1 MAGELKKIKQVFL
14 DMDGTIYH
22 GGRLYPTTIPFLN
35 FLKSNGI
42 GYRFLSNNSSF
53 STAEYVKKL
62 DKLGITATEDE
73 FYISTDY
80 AIDYLK
86 ANLPNARR
94 LFVLGMKSIYSTFEK
109 AGYEVVDEN
118 PDAVIVAFD
127 RELVYERLCRA
138 AYFIKKGVPSFAT
151 HPDVFCPTD
160 LETVLVDCGAFIAC
174 LETATGCK
182 LTVLGKPDPGFL
194 RAAAARCGVQ
204 PEETL
209 MAGDRLSTDI
219 RLGINA
225 GAMTCRLVGPG
236 ADLTEVPGVFPD
248 YTVNDLGELQ
258 KIWEKDLEA

>member
-1 MAGELKKIKQVFL
+1 MAPSLADIRQVFL

-42 GYRFLSNNSSF
+42 GYKFLSNNSSF
-53 STAEYVKKL
+53 STQEYVAKL
-62 DKLGITATEDE
+62 AKLGITADEDE

-86 ANLPNARR
+86 EFHPQLKR
-94 LFVLGMKSIYSTFEK
+94 LFVMGMESIFPAFEA
-109 AGYEVVDEN
+109 AGFEVTDEN
-118 PDAVIVAFD
+118 PDAVVVAFD
-127 RELVYERLCRA
+127 RTLTYEKLCRA
-138 AYFIKKGVPSFAT
+138 AYFIKKGLPAFAT

-160 LETVLVDCGAFIAC
+160 QETFLVDCGAFIAC

-194 RAAAARCGVQ
+194 RSAAARCGVKTSQ
-204 PEETL
+204 TL

-219 RLGINA
+219 RVGINA
-225 GAMTCRLVGPG
+225 GAVTCRITGPG
-236 ADLTEVPGVFPD
+236 ADLTPVPGVVPD
-248 YTVNDLGELQ
+248 FSFNDLGELQ
-258 KIWEKDLEA
+258 KIWEQEIK